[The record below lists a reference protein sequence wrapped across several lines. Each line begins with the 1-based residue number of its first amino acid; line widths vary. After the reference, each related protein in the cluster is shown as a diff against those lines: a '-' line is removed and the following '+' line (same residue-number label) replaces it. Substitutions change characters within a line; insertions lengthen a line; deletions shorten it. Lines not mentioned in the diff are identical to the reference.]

1 MKYLGGVVLITS
13 FERSTFERII
23 LFRLKILLFY
33 VIHFN
38 DILKGVFAGLIFIL
52 FQSKLFGDRKKLGCH
67 EEIVQ
72 YEIYGEGREVL
83 VKSLALGVNLERRS
97 RILPSFSAWIS

>member
-1 MKYLGGVVLITS
+1 MT
-13 FERSTFERII
+13 E
-23 LFRLKILLFY
+23 
-33 VIHFN
+33 
-38 DILKGVFAGLIFIL
+38 
-52 FQSKLFGDRKKLGCH
+52 KKLGCH

-97 RILPSFSAWIS
+97 RILPSFSALIS